1 VTAMNMLIGYGMLAA
16 FFVGVVIVLERTR
29 LESTNFTEYAVAGRS
44 FGSWF
49 QAMAF
54 LNTWLP
60 GTIFIAFAGLAAS
73 AGVIG
78 YYVICYS
85 LLAVLF
91 MFFMAQKVFDWG
103 HAFDLR
109 TQADFVGM
117 RYNSKGVR
125 VVAAII
131 GVISAFPWLVLGF
144 QSLGL
149 VFSYLSFGLVSP
161 TAAVFIGIVVLG
173 IRQIWTVRMGMR
185 GIVISDMIQG
195 IFAYGVGGLVAVGLI
210 VWLLAQGHGLA
221 GLPESF
227 ATLPGLGSDTGP
239 LFYFSMVVTGAL
251 GSWCWPDI
259 FVRLFTARSAQ
270 AVRNSAVKAAPIM
283 FLFLAILL
291 TMSMIAYQLPE
302 VAAAP
307 DNVWFLT
314 AAKGGPIVLGLAGI
328 AVFAATVGNVNALTA
343 AVGTHTAQD
352 VIHIGGADEA
362 TTTRTARITIV
373 VATLLAIVGAVLTV
387 NVTSGLLTLALA
399 SYQGIVQLAPAL
411 YFGIFWK
418 RGNATAAVVG
428 MLAGFGVAVA
438 LQFLYPVSI
447 VALGG
452 LTSGVVGLLVNAAIY
467 VVLSYA
473 LPHSKA
479 ERERIEALFSGVTDE
494 SGRAIVRPGAHVVS
508 APV

>member
-1 VTAMNMLIGYGMLAA
+1 MDFFIGYGMLAA
-16 FFVGVVIVLERTR
+16 FFIAVVLVLERTR
-29 LESTNFTEYAVAGRS
+29 QQSSNFTDYAVAGRS

-49 QAMAF
+49 QTMAF

-78 YYVICYS
+78 YYVISYS
-85 LLAVLF
+85 LMAVLF

-103 HAFDLR
+103 KSFDLR

-117 RYNSKGVR
+117 RYNSKNVR
-125 VVAAII
+125 VIAALI
-131 GVISAFPWLVLGF
+131 GVLSCFPWLVLGF

-149 VFSYLSFGLVSP
+149 VFSYLSFGVISP
-161 TAAVFIGIVVLG
+161 TMAVFVGIVVLG
-173 IRQIWTVRMGMR
+173 IRQIWTVRLGMR

-195 IFAYGVGGLVAVGLI
+195 IFAYGVGGVVALGLI
-210 VWLLAQGHGLA
+210 IWLMAQGLGFGA
-221 GLPESF
+221 LPEGF
-227 ATLPGLGSDTGP
+227 ATLPGLGSELGP
-239 LFYFSMVVTGAL
+239 LYYFSIVITGAL

-283 FLFLAILL
+283 FVFLAIML
-291 TMSMIAYQLPE
+291 TMSMLAHQLPE

-314 AAKGGPIVLGLAGI
+314 AAHGGPFVLALAGV
-328 AVFAATVGNVNALTA
+328 AVFAATVGNVNAITA

-352 VIHIGGADEA
+352 IIHIGGASEA
-362 TTTRTARITIV
+362 TTTRTARIAIIA
-373 VATLLAIVGAVLTV
+373 ATVLAIIGAILTV
-387 NVTSGLLTLALA
+387 NVTAGLLTLALA

-411 YFGIFWK
+411 YLGIFWRK
-418 RGNATAAVVG
+418 GNATGAAVG
-428 MLAGFGVAVA
+428 MLVGFTVAVV

-447 VALGG
+447 PELGG
-452 LTSGVVGLLVNAAIY
+452 LTSGVVGLIANTLAY

-473 LPHSKA
+473 LPQDAA
-479 ERERIEALFSGVTDE
+479 ERARIDRLFSQLIEAKPIAAQNEWPAKTAD
-494 SGRAIVRPGAHVVS
+494 A
-508 APV
+508 

>member
-1 VTAMNMLIGYGMLAA
+1 MNMLIGYGMLAA
-16 FFVGVVIVLERTR
+16 FFAIVVFVLERNQR
-29 LESTNFTEYAVAGRS
+29 ESKNFTDYAVAGRS

-49 QAMAF
+49 QTMAF

-78 YYVICYS
+78 YYVISYS

-103 HAFDLR
+103 RSFNLR

-117 RYNSKGVR
+117 RYNSTNVR
-125 VVAAII
+125 KVAAVI

-149 VFSYLSFGLVSP
+149 VFSYLSFGVVSP
-161 TAAVFIGIVVLG
+161 TVAVFIGIVVLG
-173 IRQIWTVRMGMR
+173 IRQIWTVRMGMH
-185 GIVISDMIQG
+185 GIVISDMVQG
-195 IFAYGVGGLVAVGLI
+195 IFAYGVGGLVAIGLI
-210 VWLLAQGHGLA
+210 VWLLAQGHGFDS
-221 GLPESF
+221 LPPSF
-227 ATLPGLGSDTGP
+227 ATLPGVGSDLGP
-239 LFYFSMVVTGAL
+239 LYYFSIVATGAL

-270 AVRNSAVKAAPIM
+270 AVRNSSVKAAPLM

-291 TMSMIAYQLPE
+291 TMSLLASQLPE

-314 AAKGGPIVLGLAGI
+314 AAHGGPFVLALAGI
-328 AVFAATVGNVNALTA
+328 AVFAATVGNVNAITA
-343 AVGTHTAQD
+343 AIGTHTAQD
-352 VIHIGGADEA
+352 ILHIGADEA
-362 TTTRTARITIV
+362 TTTRAARATIV
-373 VATLLAIVGAVLTV
+373 VVTVLAIIGAVLTV

-411 YFGIFWK
+411 YLGIFWK
-418 RGNATAAVVG
+418 RGNASAAVAG
-428 MLAGFGVAVA
+428 MLVGFATAVV
-438 LQFLYPVSI
+438 LQYLYPVSI
-447 VALGG
+447 PALGG
-452 LTSGVVGLLVNAAIY
+452 ITSGIVGLIVNTTIY

-473 LPHSKA
+473 IPHRRS
-479 ERERIEALFSGVTDE
+479 ESERIDALFSDIQDGPADAA
-494 SGRAIVRPGAHVVS
+494 GRTLSTRTV
-508 APV
+508 